1 MKKQIG
7 ADFIIE
13 IVGGIINLLNNYLWN
28 LFLPLLIM
36 VGGVITYR
44 TVTLLNSVSKRDK
57 TKWKFSKIKSSLS
70 ISLSSK
76 VGTGAII
83 GVLTAMWKIS
93 NSGMRGESI
102 VLWVI
107 IGMFFLVP
115 ITYSEVLFCQ
125 ITMKTPR
132 DFIDYNIN
140 KKAGFVYMIS
150 LVTLYSFGFVGF
162 QLTGIQSV
170 VKIFFR
176 QNFNYE
182 FTQSGLLFYIIIPLI
197 LAVTIIVITKNY
209 KIFINALGSMVSLII
224 LFYSVFF
231 ISFVLLTIEFI
242 PQYISLIWEDFMNLK
257 SAFVGI
263 PIGLIIGFQRIIQ
276 ISETSLGTSA
286 LASSDAENSPRR
298 EALLQTISTII
309 TIFIAVVIT
318 SYVFTY
324 GRYNVPNINLSENG
338 FERIV
343 GYLFSVASVTG
354 NLGLGIVIIFF
365 ILSGLTTV
373 LGSFHFLNRTM
384 HIGENEKIIFY
395 ISLITLSGVLSISNF
410 DIIFDAADLLMFIVG
425 SINLMAMFIFVIKN
439 INKFKR
445 REWRNTNG

>member
-1 MKKQIG
+1 
-7 ADFIIE
+7 
-13 IVGGIINLLNNYLWN
+13 
-28 LFLPLLIM
+28 M